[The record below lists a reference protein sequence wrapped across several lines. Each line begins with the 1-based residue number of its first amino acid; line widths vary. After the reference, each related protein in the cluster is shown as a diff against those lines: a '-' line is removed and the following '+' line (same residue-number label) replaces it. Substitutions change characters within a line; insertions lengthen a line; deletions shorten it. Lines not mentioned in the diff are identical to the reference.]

1 MLSRGMPLISARDRD
16 PDDPYF
22 TRILTLPNLITL
34 ARLLL
39 LLPVCWLIVVGAEGS
54 WWPVVLLAL
63 WASTDWI
70 DGVLAR
76 ALDQSSRLG
85 EVMDPVADRIGIIGV
100 TLALAISGAVDWW
113 ILAVIAGIDVL
124 TVAFAGKAARDGS
137 IHVTWLGKW
146 RTGAMLS
153 AIVVILL
160 GHTVL
165 PWATP
170 IGMMLMLIGL
180 GLHVVA
186 AIDYFLQARRLR
198 GVHTGGLERHDD
210 WPGHDEP
217 GHDEPEEA
225 R

>member
-1 MLSRGMPLISARDRD
+1 MPLISARDRD
-16 PDDPYF
+16 PDDAYF

-39 LLPVCWLIVVGAEGS
+39 LVPVCWLIVVGAEGS

-70 DGVLAR
+70 DGALAR

-146 RTGAMLS
+146 RTAVMLS

-170 IGMMLMLIGL
+170 VGMTLMLIGL

-186 AIDYFLQARRLR
+186 GIDYFLQARRLR

-210 WPGHDEP
+210 ES